1 MKTTVRTR
9 TFDVVVE
16 PIAESENVRL
26 SFHGDFGLLISVQL
40 TPNQA
45 HALTFGVDQALE
57 VHQVAEQGRA
67 AA

>member
-9 TFDVVVE
+9 TVDAVIE
-16 PIAESENVRL
+16 PIPDSPDIRL
-26 SFHGDFGLLISVQL
+26 SLKGDYGILISVQL
-40 TPNQA
+40 TPAQA